1 MQIVFILLILLCKT
15 EDFFQSIF
23 SQNIVSIHSKFI
35 SLDSSSIINYQD
47 NAGNTAFH
55 YCAIYNRTEAAKILL
70 KANIDI
76 SLKNK
81 EGCTSFELAN
91 KFSHIDL
98 AKQIKQLM
106 NGNKVDDIVW
116 IGLFDE
122 DYLSDTVD
130 DNDYPSNHSS
140 NRARPVSMIS
150 CNKKVKNIYF
160 KFYIVNYTSS
170 S

>member
-23 SQNIVSIHSKFI
+23 NRSLLSFLFKFV
-35 SLDSSSIINYQD
+35 SLDSSSSINYQD
-47 NAGNTAFH
+47 TAGNTALH
-55 YCAIYNRTEAAKILL
+55 YCAIYNRTEAVKILL
-70 KANIDI
+70 KANIDVN
-76 SLKNK
+76 LRNK
-81 EGCTSFELAN
+81 EGYTSFELAT
-91 KFSHIDL
+91 KFQHIDL
-98 AKQIKQLM
+98 TKQIKQLM

-130 DNDYPSNHSS
+130 DTDYPSNHSS

-150 CNKKVKNIYF
+150 CNNKVKNNYF
-160 KFYIVNYTSS
+160 KFYIVNLSS
-170 S
+170 SS

>member
-1 MQIVFILLILLCKT
+1 M
-15 EDFFQSIF
+15 
-23 SQNIVSIHSKFI
+23 
-35 SLDSSSIINYQD
+35 
-47 NAGNTAFH
+47 
-55 YCAIYNRTEAAKILL
+55 YNRTEAAKILL

-76 SLKNK
+76 SLINK

-106 NGNKVDDIVW
+106 NGNKIDDIVW

-130 DNDYPSNHSS
+130 DTDYQSEKHISS
-140 NRARPVSMIS
+140 ITVVGLMSH
-150 CNKKVKNIYF
+150 NKSDLKLFQELKAA
-160 KFYIVNYTSS
+160 
-170 S
+170 